1 MGYTIGDVLTIIGFI
16 FGILV
21 SIWAL
26 LVGFAL
32 LFPKKARAAQEEIE
46 TSPWLCFFTG
56 LFTYAAGIVIV
67 LLFLNLHNPFFT
79 LIGWSAAIVM
89 LALSV
94 VGGSGLSL
102 LAGKRIQQMDRRRS
116 QYRALERGALLLV
129 VGSLLPVFGWFA
141 FAPLVINFS
150 LGAGALSVIF
160 RRNRAPRYVDAPTY
174 SQPAADA
181 QAAAN
186 AEFLL

>member
-1 MGYTIGDVLTIIGFI
+1 MGYTIGDVLTIIGMI

-46 TSPWLCFFTG
+46 TAPWLSFITG
-56 LFTYAAGIVIV
+56 VLTYGIGIALV
-67 LLFLNLHNPFFT
+67 LVFLNLHNPLST
-79 LIGWSAAIVM
+79 LIGWMVAIGM

-160 RRNRAPRYVDAPTY
+160 HRKRAPRYVDAPSHVHDT
-174 SQPAADA
+174 

>member
-1 MGYTIGDVLTIIGFI
+1 LTYGAGVF
-16 FGILV
+16 LV
-21 SIWAL
+21 
-26 LVGFAL
+26 V
-32 LFPKKARAAQEEIE
+32 
-46 TSPWLCFFTG
+46 
-56 LFTYAAGIVIV
+56 V
-67 LLFLNLHNPFFT
+67 FLNLHNPLTT
-79 LIGWSAAIVM
+79 LIGWTIAIVM

-129 VGSLLPVFGWFA
+129 VGSIMPLFGWFA
-141 FAPLVINFS
+141 FAPIVITTS

-160 RRNRAPRYVDAPTY
+160 HRKRAPRYVDAPAY
-174 SQPAADA
+174 SQPATDA
-181 QAAAN
+181 QSAAN